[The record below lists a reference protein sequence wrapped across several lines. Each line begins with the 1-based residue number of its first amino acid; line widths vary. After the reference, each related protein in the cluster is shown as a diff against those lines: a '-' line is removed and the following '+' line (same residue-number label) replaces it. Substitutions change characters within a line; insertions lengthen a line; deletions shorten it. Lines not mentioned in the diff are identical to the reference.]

1 MNVYNTEE
9 SAAAERQMGRDC
21 KRRNTTSSFTP
32 GKRERLA
39 QGMPDKKQE
48 VAEQVNVQAVLQR
61 HNIGRF
67 ELILI
72 ATRVAKL
79 EQIRPHDALKK
90 LLEIEDLASS
100 DIVNSTPGSPVVITA
115 DTARGIDFRGAF
127 FSILSSCHFRQPINS
142 LSLRWASM
150 TSTFPTWQRNQN

>member
-1 MNVYNTEE
+1 
-9 SAAAERQMGRDC
+9 
-21 KRRNTTSSFTP
+21 
-32 GKRERLA
+32 
-39 QGMPDKKQE
+39 MPNKKQE

-90 LLEIEDLASS
+90 LLEIEDLDVYFKEMKEKQLKAEF
-100 DIVNSTPGSPVVITA
+100 NSK
-115 DTARGIDFRGAF
+115 F
-127 FSILSSCHFRQPINS
+127 
-142 LSLRWASM
+142 
-150 TSTFPTWQRNQN
+150 